1 MLIPESS
8 NFETIINYFNF
19 AAWIFFGAT
28 FAALL
33 WLRFKKP
40 NLDRP
45 YKVNFEKSLLIWMIV
60 AYFLNVLGFSTDGY
74 KNVTYYLNLIG

>member
-19 AAWIFFGAT
+19 AAWIFYEAT

-40 NLDRP
+40 KLDRP
-45 YKVNFEKSLLIWMIV
+45 YKVNFYKSLLLWMIMT
-60 AYFLNVLGFSTDGY
+60 YFLNLLAF
-74 KNVTYYLNLIG
+74 NI